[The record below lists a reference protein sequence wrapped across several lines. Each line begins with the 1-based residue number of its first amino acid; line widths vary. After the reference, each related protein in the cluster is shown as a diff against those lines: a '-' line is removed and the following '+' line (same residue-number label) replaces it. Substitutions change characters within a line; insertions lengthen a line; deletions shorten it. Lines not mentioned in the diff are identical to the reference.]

1 MNTWTPVW
9 SKLPDSSVWAESKDV
24 KILFITMLALKDR
37 DHVVRYNAFE
47 LARKANLS
55 ESEVLAALEVLKSP
69 DTRRLEPQD
78 FGGRRIERVEDGW
91 LLLNGEKYRR
101 KMQDIYRKEYKRIKQ
116 AEYRD
121 EPASEKAS
129 EAPDKYHKDSRTV
142 LHLLNESSGRRFR
155 ETDENLGFISARLI
169 EPGVDLAGVRLM
181 ISRQCQIWS
190 GTTMAEYLKPE
201 TLFNKTKFDGYYAG
215 RELPIET
222 KTTNAKP
229 LGPKITTQADAVNRT
244 MREIEQATQRAMRL

>member
-55 ESEVLAALEVLKSP
+55 EAEVLAAIEVLKSP

-78 FGGRRIERVEDGW
+78 FEGRRIEKVEDGW

-101 KMQDIYRKEYKRIKQ
+101 KMQEIYRKEYKRVKQ
-116 AEYRD
+116 AEYRNES
-121 EPASEKAS
+121 EPELLTAPTKVARPTLEEIKLVAARIGLPES
-129 EAPDKYHKDSRTV
+129 EAEGFFNYY
-142 LHLLNESSGRRFR
+142 ESNGWKVGKNQMKSY
-155 ETDENLGFISARLI
+155 SHAM
-169 EPGVDLAGVRLM
+169 AGWKKRWTEEQ
-181 ISRQCQIWS
+181 S
-190 GTTMAEYLKPE
+190 KPQ
-201 TLFNKTKFDGYYAG
+201 FKSNYGQ
-215 RELPIET
+215 
-222 KTTNAKP
+222 KP
-229 LGPKITTQADAVNRT
+229 LATQADAINRQ
-244 MREIEQATQRAMRL
+244 MREIEEAERRAMNIKT